1 MSKKKKVLQEERRLP
16 CGDPAFV
23 KEMRDMMEKGDID
36 CAQIMSRMMAM
47 CCGATTKRGQ
57 PSQSLEEQQ
66 KTKTSRGQPS

>member
-1 MSKKKKVLQEERRLP
+1 MSEEKEAREEERPSP

-23 KEMRDMMEKGDID
+23 KEMRDLMEKGDID

-57 PSQSLEEQQ
+57 PGQSLEEQQ
-66 KTKTSRGQPS
+66 KTKTSR